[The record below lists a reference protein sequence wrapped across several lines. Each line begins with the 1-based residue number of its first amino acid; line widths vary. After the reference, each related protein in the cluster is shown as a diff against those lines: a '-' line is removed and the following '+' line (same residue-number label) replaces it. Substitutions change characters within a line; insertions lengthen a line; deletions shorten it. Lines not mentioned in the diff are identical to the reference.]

1 MSDDPGIGRT
11 LPHNLDAERAVLGAL
26 LLNNAIF
33 ADASRVLRPEH
44 FYRDAHRRIY
54 AAMVAC
60 LDRPGGAVDFV
71 LLREALVRR
80 GELEEVGGAVY
91 VAQLVDGVPRTT
103 NVRHYAGIVSD
114 HAKARAAIQAL
125 CQGLDRVY
133 DADEALDE
141 ALRAV
146 DLDLMALRRTG
157 GDEAKDLASRTPALL
172 ADLEWRVANRGK
184 LIGLDTGFPSINE
197 MTFGWQRQDMIVFGA
212 RPSVGKTAL
221 VGNTMLTAAA
231 YPLPEGETGRRVVL
245 MHSMEM
251 HARQIEIRLLSALS
265 RIPSQRILG
274 GALGELD
281 WPVLMQAIETMH
293 GLKIVIDDAPAR
305 TVAQVRDRA
314 REVIAEHGR
323 LDMVAVDYVQMMTG
337 TLQRKTATRTDELG
351 DISRRLKG
359 IAKELDVPMFV
370 LSQLKRTGGS
380 RPKLEDLRE
389 SGNLEQ
395 DADIV
400 LLLHRKHLEDPST
413 EAIIAKHRNGPT
425 GTRMLHFEAAISLF
439 EDRGQPAPDAS
450 TVEAEEA
457 QAERK
462 ATKTHYA
469 RRPKRARGAI
479 DD

>member
-1 MSDDPGIGRT
+1 MSPEPIDART
-11 LPHNLDAERAVLGAL
+11 LPHNLDAERAVLGAI
-26 LLNNAIF
+26 LLNNGIF
-33 ADASRVLRPEH
+33 ADASRVLRPAD
-44 FYRDAHRRIY
+44 FYRDAHRRIF
-54 AAMVAC
+54 AAMVEC
-60 LDRPGGAVDFV
+60 LDRPGGALDFV
-71 LLREALVRR
+71 LLREALMRR
-80 GELEEVGGAVY
+80 GDLEDVGGPMY
-91 VAQLVDGVPRTT
+91 LQGLVDGVPRST
-103 NVRHYAGIVSD
+103 NVRHYAGIVAEK
-114 HAKARAAIQAL
+114 AKARAAIFAL
-125 CQGLDRVY
+125 QRGMHDVFE
-133 DADEALDE
+133 AEAAIDEV
-141 ALRAV
+141 LRAV
-146 DLDLMALRRTG
+146 DSALLALRRTDSG
-157 GDEAKDLASRTPALL
+157 EAKDLASRTPALL

-197 MTFGWQRQDMIVFGA
+197 MTFGWQRQNMIVFGA

-221 VGNTMLTAAA
+221 LGNALLTAAA
-231 YPLPEGETGRRVVL
+231 YPLPEGETGKRVAL

-265 RIPSQRILG
+265 RIASQRILG
-274 GALGELD
+274 GALGERD
-281 WPVLMQAIETMH
+281 WPLLSHAIEVMH

-305 TVAQVRDRA
+305 TAAQVRDRC

-351 DISRRLKG
+351 AISRELKG

-400 LLLHRKHLEDPST
+400 LLLHRKNLEDPST

-439 EDRGQPAPDAS
+439 EDRGQPAPDAA

-457 QAERK
+457 QTERK
-462 ATKTHYA
+462 TVKAFHA
-469 RRPKRARGAI
+469 RRRRTRGVI